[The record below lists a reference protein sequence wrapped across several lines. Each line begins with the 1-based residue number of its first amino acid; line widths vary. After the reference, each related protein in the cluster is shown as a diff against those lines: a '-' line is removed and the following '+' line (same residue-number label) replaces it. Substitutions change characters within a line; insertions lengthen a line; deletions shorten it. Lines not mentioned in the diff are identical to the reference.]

1 MAICPHHWKSPV
13 AVYFNEENNIT
24 KHPELAIARSAVRG
38 WYVSLTSLC
47 YQVYVIDLGLAK
59 RYCDANTNRHIPC
72 KHDMQAAIHI
82 LDMGVYIG
90 GSLIGGDNQ
99 QGGLPICPDN
109 ISFAVEYLAENKL
122 RIFVDMQGN
131 FRAITFTRIR

>member
-1 MAICPHHWKSPV
+1 
-13 AVYFNEENNIT
+13 
-24 KHPELAIARSAVRG
+24 
-38 WYVSLTSLC
+38 
-47 YQVYVIDLGLAK
+47 
-59 RYCDANTNRHIPC
+59 
-72 KHDMQAAIHI
+72 MQAAIHI

-109 ISFAVEYLAENKL
+109 ISFVPSLLRFTYDNTAVEYLAENKL
-122 RIFVDMQGN
+122 RMFVDMQGN

>member
-1 MAICPHHWKSPV
+1 MWYHADPLEQEIQQ
-13 AVYFNEENNIT
+13 
-24 KHPELAIARSAVRG
+24 ARS
-38 WYVSLTSLC
+38 
-47 YQVYVIDLGLAK
+47 Q
-59 RYCDANTNRHIPC
+59 
-72 KHDMQAAIHI
+72 
-82 LDMGVYIG
+82 GVYIG

-122 RIFVDMQGN
+122 RMFVDMQGN